1 MIKKIKSFFSGFQ
14 KNKVIRLSVKSLDD
28 FKYFNVAKQLFI
40 HFQNQNENYK
50 PKLVGGCVR
59 KLITGEKIDD
69 MDIAINLVPE
79 EVKKILVEKKIKFI
93 ETGFAHGTITVLIKD
108 FKFEV
113 TSLRKDVSTDG
124 RHAKVEFTS
133 DWEQDA
139 QRRDFTINAIYS
151 DISGEVYDPLNGVE
165 DLNNGIIKF
174 IGDPNQR
181 IQEDYL
187 RILRYL
193 RFYTQYNKN
202 KSHDEITVKAIKK
215 NLDGLAKISK
225 ERILEELF
233 KMMKLKNFSKLFEDE
248 FCRFVILSILP
259 QLHNY
264 SRIKMLNKIPHK
276 IGNQIDKIILL
287 SILIV
292 DETDSCDFFLYKY
305 QISNEDKKR
314 ILFIKNSFKNYSKQ
328 YLYSKKNLLKLTYLS
343 DKSSVIG
350 LLIFLIFNNPTKI
363 FKIENLIEYIKNKS
377 IPKFPINA
385 NFLKEEFNFLE
396 GKQLGN
402 ALKKLEKQ
410 WIDDGFKID
419 KGNVKSLLNL
429 KKI

>member
-1 MIKKIKSFFSGFQ
+1 MIKKIQSLFSGFQ
-14 KNKVIRLSVKSLDD
+14 KDNIIRLSVKNLDD
-28 FKYFNVAKQLFI
+28 LKYFNTAKQIFI
-40 HFQNQNENYK
+40 CFQNQNYK
-50 PKLVGGCVR
+50 LKLVGGCVR
-59 KLITGEKIDD
+59 KLITEEKIDD
-69 MDIAINLVPE
+69 MDIAINIEPE
-79 EVKKILVEKKIKFI
+79 KIKKVLVEQKIKFV
-93 ETGFAHGTITVLIKD
+93 ETGIKYGTITALIND
-108 FKFEV
+108 FKFEI
-113 TSLRKDVSTDG
+113 TSLRKDLSTDG

-133 DWEQDA
+133 NWEQDA

-151 DISGEVYDPLNGVE
+151 DISGEVYDPLNGIE
-165 DLNNGIIKF
+165 DLKNGIIKF

-202 KSHDEITVKAIKK
+202 KFHDEITIKAIKR

-233 KMMKLKNFSKLFEDE
+233 KMMKLNNFSKLFEDE
-248 FCRFVILSILP
+248 FCRFIILSILP
-259 QLHNY
+259 QLRNY
-264 SRIKMLNKIPHK
+264 NRIKILNKISYK
-276 IGNQIDKIILL
+276 IKKQIDKILLL

-292 DETDSCDFFLYKY
+292 DETDNCNFFLYKY
-305 QISNEDKKR
+305 QLSNEDKKR

-343 DKSSVIG
+343 DKSSVIE
-350 LLIFLIFNNPTKI
+350 LLIFLIFVNPKKI
-363 FKIENLIEYIKNKS
+363 SNIENLIDYIKEKT
-377 IPKFPINA
+377 IPEFPINA
-385 NFLKEEFNFLE
+385 KFLKEEFNFLE
-396 GKQLGN
+396 GKQLGD

>member
-1 MIKKIKSFFSGFQ
+1 MIKKIQSLFSGFQ
-14 KNKVIRLSVKSLDD
+14 KDNIIRLSVKNLDD
-28 FKYFNVAKQLFI
+28 LKYFNTAKQIFI
-40 HFQNQNENYK
+40 CFQNQNYK
-50 PKLVGGCVR
+50 LKLVGGCVR
-59 KLITGEKIDD
+59 KLITEEKIDD
-69 MDIAINLVPE
+69 MDIAINIEPE
-79 EVKKILVEKKIKFI
+79 KIKKVLVEQKIKFV
-93 ETGFAHGTITVLIKD
+93 ETGITHGTITVLIND
-108 FKFEV
+108 FKFEI
-113 TSLRKDVSTDG
+113 TSLRKDLSTDG

-133 DWEQDA
+133 NWEQDA

-151 DISGEVYDPLNGVE
+151 DISGEVYDPLNGIE
-165 DLNNGIIKF
+165 DLKNGIIKF

-202 KSHDEITVKAIKK
+202 KFHDEITIKAIKR
-215 NLDGLAKISK
+215 NLDGLAKISR
-225 ERILEELF
+225 ERILGELF
-233 KMMKLKNFSKLFEDE
+233 KMMKLNNFSKLFEDE
-248 FCRFVILSILP
+248 FCRFIILSILP
-259 QLHNY
+259 QLRNY
-264 SRIKMLNKIPHK
+264 NRIKILNKISYK
-276 IGNQIDKIILL
+276 IKKQIDKILLL

-292 DETDSCDFFLYKY
+292 DETDNCNFFLYKY
-305 QISNEDKKR
+305 QLSNEDKKR

-343 DKSSVIG
+343 DKSSVIE
-350 LLIFLIFNNPTKI
+350 LLIFLIFVNPKKI
-363 FKIENLIEYIKNKS
+363 SNIENLIDYIKEKT
-377 IPKFPINA
+377 IPEFPINA
-385 NFLKEEFNFLE
+385 KFLKEEFNFLE
-396 GKQLGN
+396 GKQLGD

>member
-1 MIKKIKSFFSGFQ
+1 MIKKIKSLFSGFQ
-14 KNKVIRLSVKSLDD
+14 KDNIIRLSVKNLDD
-28 FKYFNVAKQLFI
+28 LKYFNTAKQIFI
-40 HFQNQNENYK
+40 CFQNQNYK
-50 PKLVGGCVR
+50 LKLVGGCVR
-59 KLITGEKIDD
+59 KLITEEKIDD
-69 MDIAINLVPE
+69 MDIAINIEPE
-79 EVKKILVEKKIKFI
+79 KIKKVLVEQKIKFV
-93 ETGFAHGTITVLIKD
+93 ETGITHGTITVLIND
-108 FKFEV
+108 FKFEI
-113 TSLRKDVSTDG
+113 TSLRKDLSTDG

-133 DWEQDA
+133 NWEQDA

-151 DISGEVYDPLNGVE
+151 DISGEVYDPLNGIE
-165 DLNNGIIKF
+165 DLKNGIIKF

-202 KSHDEITVKAIKK
+202 KFHDEIAIKAIKR
-215 NLDGLAKISK
+215 NLDGLAKISR

-233 KMMKLKNFSKLFEDE
+233 KMMKLNNFSKLFEDE
-248 FCRFVILSILP
+248 FCRFLILSILP
-259 QLHNY
+259 QLRNY
-264 SRIKMLNKIPHK
+264 NRIKILNKISYK
-276 IGNQIDKIILL
+276 IKKQIDKILLL

-292 DETDSCDFFLYKY
+292 DETDNCNFFLYKY
-305 QISNEDKKR
+305 QLSNEDKKR

-343 DKSSVIG
+343 DKLSVIE
-350 LLIFLIFNNPTKI
+350 LLIFLIFVNPEKI
-363 FKIENLIEYIKNKS
+363 SNIENLIDYIKEKT
-377 IPKFPINA
+377 IPEFPINGK
-385 NFLKEEFNFLE
+385 FLKEEFNFLE
-396 GKQLGN
+396 GKQLGD

>member
-1 MIKKIKSFFSGFQ
+1 MIKKIQSLFSVFQ
-14 KNKVIRLSVKSLDD
+14 KDNIIRLSVKNLDD
-28 FKYFNVAKQLFI
+28 LKYFNTAKQIFI
-40 HFQNQNENYK
+40 CFQNQNYK
-50 PKLVGGCVR
+50 LKLVGGCVR
-59 KLITGEKIDD
+59 KLITEEKIDD
-69 MDIAINLVPE
+69 MDIAINIEPE
-79 EVKKILVEKKIKFI
+79 KIKKVLVEQKIKFV
-93 ETGFAHGTITVLIKD
+93 ETGITHGTITILIND
-108 FKFEV
+108 FKFEI
-113 TSLRKDVSTDG
+113 TSLRKDLSTDG

-133 DWEQDA
+133 NWEQDA

-151 DISGEVYDPLNGVE
+151 DISGEVYDPLNGIE
-165 DLNNGIIKF
+165 DLKNGIIKF

-202 KSHDEITVKAIKK
+202 KFHDEITIKAIKR
-215 NLDGLAKISK
+215 NLDGLAKISR

-233 KMMKLKNFSKLFEDE
+233 KMMKLNNFSKLFEDE
-248 FCRFVILSILP
+248 FCRFIILSILP
-259 QLHNY
+259 QLRNY
-264 SRIKMLNKIPHK
+264 NRIKILNKISYK
-276 IGNQIDKIILL
+276 IKKQIDKILLL

-292 DETDSCDFFLYKY
+292 DETDNCNFFLYKY
-305 QISNEDKKR
+305 QLSNEDKKR

-343 DKSSVIG
+343 DKLSVIE
-350 LLIFLIFNNPTKI
+350 LLIFLIFVNPEKI
-363 FKIENLIEYIKNKS
+363 SNIENLIDYIKEKT
-377 IPKFPINA
+377 IPEFPINA
-385 NFLKEEFNFLE
+385 KFLKEEFNFLE
-396 GKQLGN
+396 GKQLGD

-410 WIDDGFKID
+410 WIDNGFKID

>member
-1 MIKKIKSFFSGFQ
+1 MIKKIQSLFSGFQ
-14 KNKVIRLSVKSLDD
+14 KDNIIRLSVKNLDD
-28 FKYFNVAKQLFI
+28 LKYFNTAKQIFI
-40 HFQNQNENYK
+40 CFQNQNYK
-50 PKLVGGCVR
+50 LKLVGGCVR
-59 KLITGEKIDD
+59 KLITEEKIDD
-69 MDIAINLVPE
+69 MDIAINIEPE
-79 EVKKILVEKKIKFI
+79 KIKKVLVEQKIKFV
-93 ETGFAHGTITVLIKD
+93 ETGIKYGTITALIND
-108 FKFEV
+108 FKFEI
-113 TSLRKDVSTDG
+113 TSLRKDLSTDG

-133 DWEQDA
+133 NWEQDA

-151 DISGEVYDPLNGVE
+151 DISGEVYDPLNGIE
-165 DLNNGIIKF
+165 DLKNGIIKF

-202 KSHDEITVKAIKK
+202 KFHDEITIKAIKR
-215 NLDGLAKISK
+215 NLDGLAKISR

-233 KMMKLKNFSKLFEDE
+233 KMMKLNNFSKLFEDE
-248 FCRFVILSILP
+248 FCRFIILSILP
-259 QLHNY
+259 QLRNY
-264 SRIKMLNKIPHK
+264 NRIKILNKISYK
-276 IGNQIDKIILL
+276 IKKQIDKILLL

-292 DETDSCDFFLYKY
+292 DETDNCNFFLYKY
-305 QISNEDKKR
+305 QLSNEDKKR

-343 DKSSVIG
+343 DKSSVIE
-350 LLIFLIFNNPTKI
+350 LLIFLIFVNPEKI
-363 FKIENLIEYIKNKS
+363 SNIENLIDYIKEKT
-377 IPKFPINA
+377 IPEFPINA
-385 NFLKEEFNFLE
+385 KFLKEEYNFLE
-396 GKQLGN
+396 GKQLGD

-410 WIDDGFKID
+410 WIDNGFKID

>member
-1 MIKKIKSFFSGFQ
+1 MIKKIQSLFSGFQ
-14 KNKVIRLSVKSLDD
+14 KDNIIRLSVKNLDD
-28 FKYFNVAKQLFI
+28 LKYFNTAKQIFI
-40 HFQNQNENYK
+40 CFQNQNYK
-50 PKLVGGCVR
+50 LKLVGGCVR
-59 KLITGEKIDD
+59 KLITEEKIDD
-69 MDIAINLVPE
+69 MDIAINIEPE
-79 EVKKILVEKKIKFI
+79 KIKKVLVEQKIKFV
-93 ETGFAHGTITVLIKD
+93 ETGITHGTITVLIND
-108 FKFEV
+108 FKFEI
-113 TSLRKDVSTDG
+113 TSLRKDLSTDG

-133 DWEQDA
+133 NWEQDA

-151 DISGEVYDPLNGVE
+151 DISGEVYDPLNGIE
-165 DLNNGIIKF
+165 DLKNGIIKF

-202 KSHDEITVKAIKK
+202 KFHDEITIKAIKR

-233 KMMKLKNFSKLFEDE
+233 KMMKLNNFSKLFEDE
-248 FCRFVILSILP
+248 FCRFIILSILP
-259 QLHNY
+259 QLRNY
-264 SRIKMLNKIPHK
+264 NRIKILNKISYK
-276 IGNQIDKIILL
+276 IKKQIDKILLL

-292 DETDSCDFFLYKY
+292 DETDNCNFFLYKY
-305 QISNEDKKR
+305 QLSNEDKKR

-343 DKSSVIG
+343 DKSSVIE
-350 LLIFLIFNNPTKI
+350 LLIFLIFVNPKKI
-363 FKIENLIEYIKNKS
+363 SNIENLIDYIKEKT
-377 IPKFPINA
+377 IPEFPINA
-385 NFLKEEFNFLE
+385 KFLKEEFNFLE
-396 GKQLGN
+396 GKQLGD

>member
-1 MIKKIKSFFSGFQ
+1 MIKKIQSLFSRFQ
-14 KNKVIRLSVKSLDD
+14 KDNIIRLSVKNLDD
-28 FKYFNVAKQLFI
+28 LKYFNTAKQIFI
-40 HFQNQNENYK
+40 CFQNQNYK
-50 PKLVGGCVR
+50 LKLVGGCVR
-59 KLITGEKIDD
+59 KLITEEKIDD
-69 MDIAINLVPE
+69 MDIAINIEPE
-79 EVKKILVEKKIKFI
+79 KIKKVLVEQKIKFV
-93 ETGFAHGTITVLIKD
+93 ETGITHGTITVLIND
-108 FKFEV
+108 FKFEI
-113 TSLRKDVSTDG
+113 TSLRKDLSTDG

-133 DWEQDA
+133 NWEQDA

-151 DISGEVYDPLNGVE
+151 DISGEVYDPLNGIE
-165 DLNNGIIKF
+165 DLKNGIIKF

-202 KSHDEITVKAIKK
+202 KFHDEIAIKAIKR
-215 NLDGLAKISK
+215 NLDGLAKISR
-225 ERILEELF
+225 ERILGELF
-233 KMMKLKNFSKLFEDE
+233 KMMKLNNFSKLFEDE
-248 FCRFVILSILP
+248 FCRFIILSILP
-259 QLHNY
+259 QLRNY
-264 SRIKMLNKIPHK
+264 NRIKILNKISYK
-276 IGNQIDKIILL
+276 IKKQIDKILLL

-292 DETDSCDFFLYKY
+292 DETDNCNFFLYKY
-305 QISNEDKKR
+305 QLSNKDKKR

-343 DKSSVIG
+343 DKSSVIE
-350 LLIFLIFNNPTKI
+350 LLIFLIFVNPEKI
-363 FKIENLIEYIKNKS
+363 SNIENLIDYIKEKT
-377 IPKFPINA
+377 IPEFPINA
-385 NFLKEEFNFLE
+385 KFLKEEFNFLE
-396 GKQLGN
+396 GKQLGD

>member
-1 MIKKIKSFFSGFQ
+1 MIKKIQSLFSGFQ
-14 KNKVIRLSVKSLDD
+14 KDNIIRLSVKNLDD
-28 FKYFNVAKQLFI
+28 LKYFNTAKQIFI
-40 HFQNQNENYK
+40 CFQNQNYK
-50 PKLVGGCVR
+50 LKLVGGCVR
-59 KLITGEKIDD
+59 KLITEEKIDD
-69 MDIAINLVPE
+69 MDIAINIEPE
-79 EVKKILVEKKIKFI
+79 KIKKVLVEQKIKFV
-93 ETGFAHGTITVLIKD
+93 ETGIKYGTITALIND
-108 FKFEV
+108 FKFEI
-113 TSLRKDVSTDG
+113 TSLRKDLSTDG

-133 DWEQDA
+133 NWEQDA

-151 DISGEVYDPLNGVE
+151 DISGEVYDPLNGIE
-165 DLNNGIIKF
+165 DLKNGIIKF

-202 KSHDEITVKAIKK
+202 KFHDEIAIKAIKR

-233 KMMKLKNFSKLFEDE
+233 KMMKLNNFSKLFEDE
-248 FCRFVILSILP
+248 FCRFIILSILP
-259 QLHNY
+259 QLRNY
-264 SRIKMLNKIPHK
+264 NRIKILNKISYK
-276 IGNQIDKIILL
+276 IKKQIDKILLL

-292 DETDSCDFFLYKY
+292 DETDNCNFFLYKY
-305 QISNEDKKR
+305 QLSNEDKKR

-343 DKSSVIG
+343 DKSSVIE
-350 LLIFLIFNNPTKI
+350 LLIFLIFVNPKKI
-363 FKIENLIEYIKNKS
+363 SNIENLIDYIKEKT
-377 IPKFPINA
+377 IPEFPINA
-385 NFLKEEFNFLE
+385 KFLKEEFNFLE
-396 GKQLGN
+396 GKQLGD

-410 WIDDGFKID
+410 WIDNGFKID

>member
-1 MIKKIKSFFSGFQ
+1 MIKKIQSLFSGFQ
-14 KNKVIRLSVKSLDD
+14 KDNIIRLSVKNLDD
-28 FKYFNVAKQLFI
+28 LKYFNTAKQIFI
-40 HFQNQNENYK
+40 CFQNQNYK
-50 PKLVGGCVR
+50 LKLVGGCVR
-59 KLITGEKIDD
+59 KLITEEKIDD
-69 MDIAINLVPE
+69 MDIAINIEPE
-79 EVKKILVEKKIKFI
+79 KIKKVLVEQKMKFF
-93 ETGFAHGTITVLIKD
+93 ETGITHGTITVLIND
-108 FKFEV
+108 FKFEI
-113 TSLRKDVSTDG
+113 TSLRKDLSTDG

-133 DWEQDA
+133 NWEQDA

-151 DISGEVYDPLNGVE
+151 DISGEVYDPLNGIE
-165 DLNNGIIKF
+165 DLKNGIIKF

-202 KSHDEITVKAIKK
+202 KFHDEIAIKAIKR

-233 KMMKLKNFSKLFEDE
+233 KMMKLNNFSKLFEDE
-248 FCRFVILSILP
+248 FCRFIILSILP
-259 QLHNY
+259 QLRNY
-264 SRIKMLNKIPHK
+264 NRIKILNKISYK
-276 IGNQIDKIILL
+276 IKKQIDKILLL

-292 DETDSCDFFLYKY
+292 DETDNCNFFLYKY
-305 QISNEDKKR
+305 QLSNEDKKR

-343 DKSSVIG
+343 DKSSVIE
-350 LLIFLIFNNPTKI
+350 LLIFLIFANPKKI
-363 FKIENLIEYIKNKS
+363 FNIENLIDYIKEKT
-377 IPKFPINA
+377 IPEFPINA
-385 NFLKEEFNFLE
+385 KFLKEEFNFLE
-396 GKQLGN
+396 GKQLGD

-410 WIDDGFKID
+410 WIDNGFKID

>member
-1 MIKKIKSFFSGFQ
+1 MIKKIKSLFSGFQ
-14 KNKVIRLSVKSLDD
+14 KDNIIRLSVKNLDD
-28 FKYFNVAKQLFI
+28 LKYFNTAKQIFI
-40 HFQNQNENYK
+40 CFQNQNYK
-50 PKLVGGCVR
+50 LKLVGGCVR
-59 KLITGEKIDD
+59 KLITEEKIDD
-69 MDIAINLVPE
+69 MDIAINIEPE
-79 EVKKILVEKKIKFI
+79 KIKKVLVEQKIKFV
-93 ETGFAHGTITVLIKD
+93 ETGITHGTITVLIND
-108 FKFEV
+108 FKFEI
-113 TSLRKDVSTDG
+113 TSLRKDLSTDG

-133 DWEQDA
+133 NWEQDA

-151 DISGEVYDPLNGVE
+151 DISGEVYDPLNGIE
-165 DLNNGIIKF
+165 DLKNGIIKF

-202 KSHDEITVKAIKK
+202 KFHDEITIKAIKR
-215 NLDGLAKISK
+215 NLDGLAKISR

-233 KMMKLKNFSKLFEDE
+233 KMMKLNNFSKLFEDE
-248 FCRFVILSILP
+248 FCRFIILSILP
-259 QLHNY
+259 QLRNY
-264 SRIKMLNKIPHK
+264 NRIKILNKISYK
-276 IGNQIDKIILL
+276 IKKQIDKILLL

-292 DETDSCDFFLYKY
+292 DETDNCNFFLYKY
-305 QISNEDKKR
+305 QLSNEDKKR

-343 DKSSVIG
+343 DKSSVIE
-350 LLIFLIFNNPTKI
+350 LLIFLIFVNPKKI
-363 FKIENLIEYIKNKS
+363 SNIENLIDYIKEKT
-377 IPKFPINA
+377 IPEFPINA
-385 NFLKEEFNFLE
+385 KFLKEEFNFLE
-396 GKQLGN
+396 GKQLGD

>member
-1 MIKKIKSFFSGFQ
+1 MIKKIQSLFSVFQ
-14 KNKVIRLSVKSLDD
+14 KDNIIRLSVKNLDD
-28 FKYFNVAKQLFI
+28 LKYFNTAKQIFI
-40 HFQNQNENYK
+40 CFQNQNYK
-50 PKLVGGCVR
+50 LKLVGGCVR
-59 KLITGEKIDD
+59 KLITEEKIDD
-69 MDIAINLVPE
+69 MDIAINIEPE
-79 EVKKILVEKKIKFI
+79 KIKKVLVEQKIKFV
-93 ETGFAHGTITVLIKD
+93 ETGITHGTITVLIND
-108 FKFEV
+108 FKFEI
-113 TSLRKDVSTDG
+113 TSLRKDLSTDG

-133 DWEQDA
+133 NWEQDA

-151 DISGEVYDPLNGVE
+151 DISGEVYDPLNGIE
-165 DLNNGIIKF
+165 DLKNGIIKF

-202 KSHDEITVKAIKK
+202 KFHDEITIKAIKR

-233 KMMKLKNFSKLFEDE
+233 KMMKLNNFSKLFEDE
-248 FCRFVILSILP
+248 FCRLLILSILP
-259 QLHNY
+259 QLRNY
-264 SRIKMLNKIPHK
+264 NRIKILNKISYK
-276 IGNQIDKIILL
+276 IKKQIDKILLL

-292 DETDSCDFFLYKY
+292 DETDNCNFFLYKY
-305 QISNEDKKR
+305 QLSNEDKKR

-343 DKSSVIG
+343 DKSSVIE
-350 LLIFLIFNNPTKI
+350 LLIFLIFVNPEKI
-363 FKIENLIEYIKNKS
+363 SNIENLIDYIKEKT
-377 IPKFPINA
+377 IPEFPINA
-385 NFLKEEFNFLE
+385 KFLKEEFNFLE
-396 GKQLGN
+396 GKQLGD

-410 WIDDGFKID
+410 WIDNGFKID

>member
-1 MIKKIKSFFSGFQ
+1 MIKKIQSLFSGFQ
-14 KNKVIRLSVKSLDD
+14 KDNIIRLSVKNLDD
-28 FKYFNVAKQLFI
+28 LKYFNTAKQIFI
-40 HFQNQNENYK
+40 CFQNQNYK
-50 PKLVGGCVR
+50 LKLVGGCVR
-59 KLITGEKIDD
+59 KLITEEKIDD
-69 MDIAINLVPE
+69 MDIAINIEPE
-79 EVKKILVEKKIKFI
+79 KIKKVLVEQKIKFV
-93 ETGFAHGTITVLIKD
+93 ETGITHGTITVLIND
-108 FKFEV
+108 FKFEI
-113 TSLRKDVSTDG
+113 TSLRKDLSTDG

-133 DWEQDA
+133 NWEQDA

-151 DISGEVYDPLNGVE
+151 DISGEVYDPLNGIE
-165 DLNNGIIKF
+165 DLKNGIIKF

-202 KSHDEITVKAIKK
+202 KFHDEITIKAIKR
-215 NLDGLAKISK
+215 NLDGLAKISR

-233 KMMKLKNFSKLFEDE
+233 KMMKLNNFSKLFEDE
-248 FCRFVILSILP
+248 FCRFIILSILP
-259 QLHNY
+259 QLRNY
-264 SRIKMLNKIPHK
+264 NRIKILNKISYK
-276 IGNQIDKIILL
+276 IKKQIDKILLL

-292 DETDSCDFFLYKY
+292 DETDNCNFFLYKY
-305 QISNEDKKR
+305 QLSNEDKKR

-343 DKSSVIG
+343 DKSSVIE
-350 LLIFLIFNNPTKI
+350 LLIFLIFVNPEKI
-363 FKIENLIEYIKNKS
+363 SNIENLIDYIKEKT
-377 IPKFPINA
+377 IPEFPINA
-385 NFLKEEFNFLE
+385 KFLKEEFNFLE
-396 GKQLGN
+396 GKQLGD

>member
-1 MIKKIKSFFSGFQ
+1 MIKKIKSLFSGFQ
-14 KNKVIRLSVKSLDD
+14 KDNIIRLSVKNLDD
-28 FKYFNVAKQLFI
+28 LKYFNTAKQIFI
-40 HFQNQNENYK
+40 CFQNQNYK
-50 PKLVGGCVR
+50 LKLVGGCVR
-59 KLITGEKIDD
+59 KLITEEKIDD
-69 MDIAINLVPE
+69 MDIAINIEPE
-79 EVKKILVEKKIKFI
+79 KIKKVLVEQKIKFV
-93 ETGFAHGTITVLIKD
+93 ETGIKYGTITALIND
-108 FKFEV
+108 FKFEI
-113 TSLRKDVSTDG
+113 TSLRKDLSTDG

-133 DWEQDA
+133 NWEQDA

-151 DISGEVYDPLNGVE
+151 DISGEVYDPLNGIE
-165 DLNNGIIKF
+165 DLKNGIIKF

-202 KSHDEITVKAIKK
+202 KFHDEITIKAIKR

-233 KMMKLKNFSKLFEDE
+233 KMMKLNNFSKLFEDE
-248 FCRFVILSILP
+248 FCRFIILSILP
-259 QLHNY
+259 QLRNY
-264 SRIKMLNKIPHK
+264 NRIKILNKISYK
-276 IGNQIDKIILL
+276 IKKQIDKILLL

-292 DETDSCDFFLYKY
+292 DETDNCNFFLYKY
-305 QISNEDKKR
+305 QLSNEDKKR

-343 DKSSVIG
+343 DKSSVIE
-350 LLIFLIFNNPTKI
+350 LLIFLIFVNPKKI
-363 FKIENLIEYIKNKS
+363 FNIENLIDYIKEKT
-377 IPKFPINA
+377 IPEFPINA
-385 NFLKEEFNFLE
+385 KFLKEEFNFLE
-396 GKQLGN
+396 GKQLGD

>member
-1 MIKKIKSFFSGFQ
+1 MIEKIKSLFSGFQ
-14 KNKVIRLSVKSLDD
+14 KDNIIRLSVKNLDD
-28 FKYFNVAKQLFI
+28 LKYFNTAKQIFI
-40 HFQNQNENYK
+40 CFQNQNYK
-50 PKLVGGCVR
+50 LKLVGGCVR
-59 KLITGEKIDD
+59 KLITEEKIDD
-69 MDIAINLVPE
+69 MDIAINIEPE
-79 EVKKILVEKKIKFI
+79 KIKKVLVEQKIKFV
-93 ETGFAHGTITVLIKD
+93 ETGIKYGTITALIND
-108 FKFEV
+108 FKFEI
-113 TSLRKDVSTDG
+113 TSLRKDISTDG

-133 DWEQDA
+133 NWEQDA

-151 DISGEVYDPLNGVE
+151 DIRGEVYDPLNGID
-165 DLNNGIIKF
+165 DLKNGIIKF

-202 KSHDEITVKAIKK
+202 KFHDEIAIKAIKR

-233 KMMKLKNFSKLFEDE
+233 KMMKLNNFSKLFEDE
-248 FCRFVILSILP
+248 FCRFIILSILP

-264 SRIKMLNKIPHK
+264 NRIKILNKISYK
-276 IGNQIDKIILL
+276 IKKQIDKILLL

-292 DETDSCDFFLYKY
+292 DETDNCNFFLYKY
-305 QISNEDKKR
+305 QLSNEDKKR

-343 DKSSVIG
+343 DKSSVIE
-350 LLIFLIFNNPTKI
+350 LLIFLIFVNPKKI
-363 FKIENLIEYIKNKS
+363 SNIENLIDYIKEKT
-377 IPKFPINA
+377 IPEFPINA
-385 NFLKEEFNFLE
+385 KFLKEEFNFLE

-410 WIDDGFKID
+410 WIDNGFKID

>member
-1 MIKKIKSFFSGFQ
+1 MIKKIKSLFSGFQ
-14 KNKVIRLSVKSLDD
+14 KDNIIRLSVKNLDD
-28 FKYFNVAKQLFI
+28 LKYFNTAKQIFI
-40 HFQNQNENYK
+40 CFQNQNYK
-50 PKLVGGCVR
+50 LKLVGGCVR
-59 KLITGEKIDD
+59 KLITEEKIDD
-69 MDIAINLVPE
+69 MDIAINIEPE
-79 EVKKILVEKKIKFI
+79 KIKKVLVEQKIKFV
-93 ETGFAHGTITVLIKD
+93 ETGITHGTITVLIND
-108 FKFEV
+108 FKFEI
-113 TSLRKDVSTDG
+113 TSLRKDLSTDG

-133 DWEQDA
+133 NWEQDA

-151 DISGEVYDPLNGVE
+151 DISGEVYDPLNGIE
-165 DLNNGIIKF
+165 DLKNGIIKF

-202 KSHDEITVKAIKK
+202 KFHDEIAIKAIKR

-233 KMMKLKNFSKLFEDE
+233 KMMKLNNFSKLFEDE
-248 FCRFVILSILP
+248 FCRFIILSILP
-259 QLHNY
+259 QLRNY
-264 SRIKMLNKIPHK
+264 NRIKILNKISYK
-276 IGNQIDKIILL
+276 IKKQIDKILLL

-292 DETDSCDFFLYKY
+292 DETDNCNFFLYKY
-305 QISNEDKKR
+305 QLSNEDKKR

-343 DKSSVIG
+343 DKSSVIE
-350 LLIFLIFNNPTKI
+350 LLIFLIFVNPEKI
-363 FKIENLIEYIKNKS
+363 SNIENLIDYIKEKT
-377 IPKFPINA
+377 IPEFPINA
-385 NFLKEEFNFLE
+385 KFLKEEFNFLE
-396 GKQLGN
+396 GKQLGD
-402 ALKKLEKQ
+402 ALKKLETQ

>member
-1 MIKKIKSFFSGFQ
+1 MIKKIKSLFSGFQ
-14 KNKVIRLSVKSLDD
+14 KDNIIRLSVKNLDD
-28 FKYFNVAKQLFI
+28 LKYFNTAKQIFI
-40 HFQNQNENYK
+40 YFQNQNYK
-50 PKLVGGCVR
+50 LKLVGGCVR
-59 KLITGEKIDD
+59 KLITEEKIDD
-69 MDIAINLVPE
+69 MDIAINIEPE
-79 EVKKILVEKKIKFI
+79 KIKKVLVEQKIKFV
-93 ETGFAHGTITVLIKD
+93 ETGIKYGTITALIND
-108 FKFEV
+108 FKFEI
-113 TSLRKDVSTDG
+113 TSLRKDLSNDG

-133 DWEQDA
+133 NWEQDA

-151 DISGEVYDPLNGVE
+151 DISGEVYDPLNGIE
-165 DLNNGIIKF
+165 DLRNGIIKF

-202 KSHDEITVKAIKK
+202 KFHDEITIKAIKR

-233 KMMKLKNFSKLFEDE
+233 KMMKLNNFSKLFEDE
-248 FCRFVILSILP
+248 FCRFIILSILP
-259 QLHNY
+259 QLRNY
-264 SRIKMLNKIPHK
+264 NRIKILNKISYK
-276 IGNQIDKIILL
+276 IKKQIDKILLL

-292 DETDSCDFFLYKY
+292 DETDNCNFFLYKY
-305 QISNEDKKR
+305 QLSNEDKKR

-343 DKSSVIG
+343 NKSSVIE
-350 LLIFLIFNNPTKI
+350 LLIFLIFVNPKKI
-363 FKIENLIEYIKNKS
+363 FNIENLIDYIKEKT
-377 IPKFPINA
+377 IPEFPINA
-385 NFLKEEFNFLE
+385 KFLKEEFNFLE
-396 GKQLGN
+396 GKQLGD

>member
-1 MIKKIKSFFSGFQ
+1 MIKKIQSLFSGFQ
-14 KNKVIRLSVKSLDD
+14 KDNIIRLSVKNLDD
-28 FKYFNVAKQLFI
+28 LKYFNTAKQIFI
-40 HFQNQNENYK
+40 CFQNQNYK
-50 PKLVGGCVR
+50 LKLVGGCVR
-59 KLITGEKIDD
+59 KLITEEKIDD
-69 MDIAINLVPE
+69 MDIAINIEPE
-79 EVKKILVEKKIKFI
+79 KIKKVLVEQKIKFV
-93 ETGFAHGTITVLIKD
+93 ETGITHGTITVLIND
-108 FKFEV
+108 FKFEI
-113 TSLRKDVSTDG
+113 TSLRKDLSTDG

-133 DWEQDA
+133 NWEQDA

-151 DISGEVYDPLNGVE
+151 DISGEVYDPLNGIE
-165 DLNNGIIKF
+165 DLKNGIIKF

-202 KSHDEITVKAIKK
+202 KFHDEIAIKAIKR
-215 NLDGLAKISK
+215 NLDGLAKISR
-225 ERILEELF
+225 ERILGELF
-233 KMMKLKNFSKLFEDE
+233 KMMKLNNFSKLFEDE
-248 FCRFVILSILP
+248 FCRFLILSILP
-259 QLHNY
+259 QLRNY
-264 SRIKMLNKIPHK
+264 NRIKILNKISYK
-276 IGNQIDKIILL
+276 IKKQIDKILLL

-292 DETDSCDFFLYKY
+292 DETDNCNFFLYKY
-305 QISNEDKKR
+305 QLSNEDKKR

-343 DKSSVIG
+343 DKSSVIE
-350 LLIFLIFNNPTKI
+350 LLIFLIFVNPEKI
-363 FKIENLIEYIKNKS
+363 SNIENLIDYIKEKT
-377 IPKFPINA
+377 IPEFPINA
-385 NFLKEEFNFLE
+385 KFLKEEFNFLE
-396 GKQLGN
+396 GKQLGD

>member
-1 MIKKIKSFFSGFQ
+1 MIKKIQSLFSVFQ
-14 KNKVIRLSVKSLDD
+14 KDNIIRLSVKNLDD
-28 FKYFNVAKQLFI
+28 LKYFNTAKQIFI
-40 HFQNQNENYK
+40 CFQNQNYK
-50 PKLVGGCVR
+50 LKLVGGCVR
-59 KLITGEKIDD
+59 KLITEEKIDD
-69 MDIAINLVPE
+69 MDIAINIEPE
-79 EVKKILVEKKIKFI
+79 KIKKVLVEQKIKFV
-93 ETGFAHGTITVLIKD
+93 ETGITHGTITVLIND
-108 FKFEV
+108 FKFEI
-113 TSLRKDVSTDG
+113 TSLRNDLSTDG

-133 DWEQDA
+133 NWEQDA

-151 DISGEVYDPLNGVE
+151 DISGEVYDPLNGIE
-165 DLNNGIIKF
+165 DLKNGIIKF

-202 KSHDEITVKAIKK
+202 KFHDEITIKAIKR
-215 NLDGLAKISK
+215 NLDGLAKISR

-233 KMMKLKNFSKLFEDE
+233 KMMKLNNFSKLFEDE
-248 FCRFVILSILP
+248 FCRFLILSILP
-259 QLHNY
+259 QLRNY
-264 SRIKMLNKIPHK
+264 NRIKILNKISYK
-276 IGNQIDKIILL
+276 IKKQIDKILLL

-292 DETDSCDFFLYKY
+292 DETDNCNFFLYKY
-305 QISNEDKKR
+305 QLSNVDKKR

-343 DKSSVIG
+343 DKSSVIE
-350 LLIFLIFNNPTKI
+350 LLIFLIFVNPEKI
-363 FKIENLIEYIKNKS
+363 SNIENLIDYIKEKT
-377 IPKFPINA
+377 IPEFPINGK
-385 NFLKEEFNFLE
+385 FLKEEFNFLE
-396 GKQLGN
+396 GKQLGD

>member
-1 MIKKIKSFFSGFQ
+1 MIKKIQSLFSGFQ
-14 KNKVIRLSVKSLDD
+14 KDNIIRLSVKNLDD
-28 FKYFNVAKQLFI
+28 LKYFNTAKQIFI
-40 HFQNQNENYK
+40 CFQNQNYK
-50 PKLVGGCVR
+50 LKLVGGCVR
-59 KLITGEKIDD
+59 KLISEEKIDD
-69 MDIAINLVPE
+69 MDIAINIEPE
-79 EVKKILVEKKIKFI
+79 KIKKVLVEQKIKFV
-93 ETGFAHGTITVLIKD
+93 ETGIKYGTITALIND
-108 FKFEV
+108 FKFEI
-113 TSLRKDVSTDG
+113 TSLRKDLSTDG

-133 DWEQDA
+133 NWEQDA

-151 DISGEVYDPLNGVE
+151 DISGEVYDPLNGIE
-165 DLNNGIIKF
+165 DLKNGIIKF

-202 KSHDEITVKAIKK
+202 KFHDEIAIKAIKR

-233 KMMKLKNFSKLFEDE
+233 KMMKLNNFSKLFEDE
-248 FCRFVILSILP
+248 FCRFIILSILP
-259 QLHNY
+259 QLRNY
-264 SRIKMLNKIPHK
+264 NRIKILNKISYK
-276 IGNQIDKIILL
+276 IKKQIDKILLL

-292 DETDSCDFFLYKY
+292 DETDNCNFFLYKY
-305 QISNEDKKR
+305 QLSNEDKKR

-343 DKSSVIG
+343 DKSSVIE
-350 LLIFLIFNNPTKI
+350 LLIFLIFVNPKKI
-363 FKIENLIEYIKNKS
+363 SNIENLIDYIKEKT
-377 IPKFPINA
+377 IPEFPINA
-385 NFLKEEFNFLE
+385 KFLKEEFNFSE
-396 GKQLGN
+396 GKQLGD

>member
-1 MIKKIKSFFSGFQ
+1 MIKKIKSLFSGFQ
-14 KNKVIRLSVKSLDD
+14 KDNIIRLSVKNLDD
-28 FKYFNVAKQLFI
+28 LKYFNTAKQIFI
-40 HFQNQNENYK
+40 CFQNQNYK
-50 PKLVGGCVR
+50 LKLVGGCVR
-59 KLITGEKIDD
+59 KLITEEKIDD
-69 MDIAINLVPE
+69 MDIAINIEPE
-79 EVKKILVEKKIKFI
+79 KIKKVLVEQKIKFV
-93 ETGFAHGTITVLIKD
+93 ETGIAHGTITVLIND
-108 FKFEV
+108 FKFEI
-113 TSLRKDVSTDG
+113 TSLRKDLSTDG

-133 DWEQDA
+133 NWEQDA

-151 DISGEVYDPLNGVE
+151 DISGEVYDPLNGIE
-165 DLNNGIIKF
+165 DLKNGIIKF

-202 KSHDEITVKAIKK
+202 KFHDEITIKAIKR
-215 NLDGLAKISK
+215 NLDGLAKISR
-225 ERILEELF
+225 ERILGELF
-233 KMMKLKNFSKLFEDE
+233 KMMKLNNFSKLFEDE
-248 FCRFVILSILP
+248 FCRFIILSMLP
-259 QLHNY
+259 QLRNY
-264 SRIKMLNKIPHK
+264 NRIKILNKISYK
-276 IGNQIDKIILL
+276 IKKQIDKILLL

-292 DETDSCDFFLYKY
+292 DETDNCNFFLYKY
-305 QISNEDKKR
+305 QLSNEDKKR

-343 DKSSVIG
+343 DKSSVIE
-350 LLIFLIFNNPTKI
+350 LLIFLIFVNPEKI
-363 FKIENLIEYIKNKS
+363 SNIENLIDYIKEKT
-377 IPKFPINA
+377 IPEFPINA
-385 NFLKEEFNFLE
+385 KFLKEEFNFLE
-396 GKQLGN
+396 GKQLGD

>member
-1 MIKKIKSFFSGFQ
+1 MIKKIQSLFSGFQ
-14 KNKVIRLSVKSLDD
+14 KDNIIRLSVKNLDD
-28 FKYFNVAKQLFI
+28 LKYFNTAKQIFI
-40 HFQNQNENYK
+40 CFQNQNYK
-50 PKLVGGCVR
+50 LKLVGGCVR
-59 KLITGEKIDD
+59 KLITEEKIDD
-69 MDIAINLVPE
+69 MDIAINIEPE
-79 EVKKILVEKKIKFI
+79 KIKKVLVEQKIKFV
-93 ETGFAHGTITVLIKD
+93 ETGIKYGTITALIND
-108 FKFEV
+108 FKFEI
-113 TSLRKDVSTDG
+113 TSLRKDLSTDG

-133 DWEQDA
+133 NWEQDA

-151 DISGEVYDPLNGVE
+151 DISGEVYDPLNGIE
-165 DLNNGIIKF
+165 DLKNGIIKF

-202 KSHDEITVKAIKK
+202 KFHDEIAIKAIKR
-215 NLDGLAKISK
+215 NLDGLAKISR

-233 KMMKLKNFSKLFEDE
+233 KMMKLNNFSKLFEDE
-248 FCRFVILSILP
+248 FCRFLILSILP
-259 QLHNY
+259 QLRNY
-264 SRIKMLNKIPHK
+264 NRIKILNKISYK
-276 IGNQIDKIILL
+276 IKKQIDKILLL

-292 DETDSCDFFLYKY
+292 DETDNCNFFLYKY
-305 QISNEDKKR
+305 QLSNEDKKR

-343 DKSSVIG
+343 DKSSVIE
-350 LLIFLIFNNPTKI
+350 LLIFLIFVNPKKI
-363 FKIENLIEYIKNKS
+363 FNIENLIDYIKEKT
-377 IPKFPINA
+377 IPEFPINA
-385 NFLKEEFNFLE
+385 KFLKEEFNFLE
-396 GKQLGN
+396 GKQLGD

-410 WIDDGFKID
+410 WIDNGFKID

>member
-1 MIKKIKSFFSGFQ
+1 MIKKIQSLFSGFQ
-14 KNKVIRLSVKSLDD
+14 KDNIIRLSVKNLDD
-28 FKYFNVAKQLFI
+28 LKYFNTAKQIFI
-40 HFQNQNENYK
+40 CFQNQNYK
-50 PKLVGGCVR
+50 LKLVGGCVR
-59 KLITGEKIDD
+59 KLITEEKIDD
-69 MDIAINLVPE
+69 MDIAINIEPE
-79 EVKKILVEKKIKFI
+79 KIKKVLVEQKIKFV
-93 ETGFAHGTITVLIKD
+93 ETGIKYGTITALIND
-108 FKFEV
+108 FKFEI
-113 TSLRKDVSTDG
+113 TSLRKDLSNDG

-133 DWEQDA
+133 NWEQDA

-151 DISGEVYDPLNGVE
+151 DISGEVYDPLNGIE
-165 DLNNGIIKF
+165 DLKNGIIKF

-202 KSHDEITVKAIKK
+202 KFHDEITIKAIKK
-215 NLDGLAKISK
+215 NLDGLVKISK
-225 ERILEELF
+225 ERILDELF
-233 KMMKLKNFSKLFEDE
+233 KMVKLNNFSKLFEDE
-248 FCRFVILSILP
+248 FCRFIILSILP
-259 QLHNY
+259 QLRNY
-264 SRIKMLNKIPHK
+264 NRIKILNKISYK
-276 IGNQIDKIILL
+276 IKKQIDKILLL

-292 DETDSCDFFLYKY
+292 DETDNCNFFLYKY
-305 QISNEDKKR
+305 QLSNEDKKR

-343 DKSSVIG
+343 DKSSVIE
-350 LLIFLIFNNPTKI
+350 LLIFLIFVNPKKI
-363 FKIENLIEYIKNKS
+363 SNIENLIDYIKEKT
-377 IPKFPINA
+377 IPEFPINA
-385 NFLKEEFNFLE
+385 KFLKEEFNFLE
-396 GKQLGN
+396 GKQLGD

>member
-1 MIKKIKSFFSGFQ
+1 MIKKIQSLFSGFQ
-14 KNKVIRLSVKSLDD
+14 KDNIIRLSVKNLDD
-28 FKYFNVAKQLFI
+28 LKYFNTAKQIFI
-40 HFQNQNENYK
+40 CFQNQNYK
-50 PKLVGGCVR
+50 LKLVGGCVR
-59 KLITGEKIDD
+59 KLITEEKIDD
-69 MDIAINLVPE
+69 MDIAINIEPE
-79 EVKKILVEKKIKFI
+79 KIKKVLVEQKIKFV
-93 ETGFAHGTITVLIKD
+93 ETGIKYGTITALIND
-108 FKFEV
+108 FKFEI
-113 TSLRKDVSTDG
+113 TSLRKDLSTDG

-133 DWEQDA
+133 NWEQDA

-151 DISGEVYDPLNGVE
+151 DISGEVYDPLNGIE
-165 DLNNGIIKF
+165 DLKNGIIKF

-202 KSHDEITVKAIKK
+202 KFHDEIAIKAIKR

-233 KMMKLKNFSKLFEDE
+233 KMMKLNNFSKLFEDE
-248 FCRFVILSILP
+248 FCRFIILSILP
-259 QLHNY
+259 QLRNY
-264 SRIKMLNKIPHK
+264 NRIKILNKISYK
-276 IGNQIDKIILL
+276 IKKQIDKILLL

-292 DETDSCDFFLYKY
+292 DETDNCNFFLYKY
-305 QISNEDKKR
+305 RLSNEDKKR

-343 DKSSVIG
+343 DKSSVIE
-350 LLIFLIFNNPTKI
+350 LLIFLIFVNPKKI
-363 FKIENLIEYIKNKS
+363 SNIENLIDYIKEKT
-377 IPKFPINA
+377 IPEFPINA
-385 NFLKEEFNFLE
+385 KFLKEEFNFLE
-396 GKQLGN
+396 GKQLGD

-410 WIDDGFKID
+410 WLDNGFKID
-419 KGNVKSLLNL
+419 KGNIKSLLNL

>member
-1 MIKKIKSFFSGFQ
+1 MIKKIQSLFSGFQ
-14 KNKVIRLSVKSLDD
+14 KDNIIRLSVKNLDD
-28 FKYFNVAKQLFI
+28 LKYFNTAKQIFI
-40 HFQNQNENYK
+40 CFQNQNYK
-50 PKLVGGCVR
+50 LKLVGGCVR
-59 KLITGEKIDD
+59 KLITEEKIDD
-69 MDIAINLVPE
+69 MDIAINIEPE
-79 EVKKILVEKKIKFI
+79 KIKKVLVEQKIKFV
-93 ETGFAHGTITVLIKD
+93 ETGITHGTITVLIND
-108 FKFEV
+108 FKFEI
-113 TSLRKDVSTDG
+113 TSLRKDLSTDG

-133 DWEQDA
+133 NWEQDA

-151 DISGEVYDPLNGVE
+151 DISGEVYDPLNGIE
-165 DLNNGIIKF
+165 DLKNGIIKF

-202 KSHDEITVKAIKK
+202 KFHDEITIKAIKR
-215 NLDGLAKISK
+215 NLDGLAKISR

-233 KMMKLKNFSKLFEDE
+233 KMMKLNNFSKLFEDE
-248 FCRFVILSILP
+248 FCRFIILSILP
-259 QLHNY
+259 QLRNY
-264 SRIKMLNKIPHK
+264 NRIKILNKISYK
-276 IGNQIDKIILL
+276 IKKQIDKILLL

-292 DETDSCDFFLYKY
+292 DETDNCNFFLYKY
-305 QISNEDKKR
+305 QLSNEDKKR

-343 DKSSVIG
+343 DKSSVIE
-350 LLIFLIFNNPTKI
+350 LLIFLIFVNPKKI
-363 FKIENLIEYIKNKS
+363 SNIENLIDYIKEKT
-377 IPKFPINA
+377 IPEFPINA
-385 NFLKEEFNFLE
+385 KFLKEEFNFLE
-396 GKQLGN
+396 GKQLGD

>member
-1 MIKKIKSFFSGFQ
+1 MIKKIQSLFSGFQ
-14 KNKVIRLSVKSLDD
+14 KDNIIRLSVKNLDD
-28 FKYFNVAKQLFI
+28 LKYFNTAKQIFI
-40 HFQNQNENYK
+40 CFQNQNYK
-50 PKLVGGCVR
+50 LKLVGGCVR
-59 KLITGEKIDD
+59 KLITEEKIDD
-69 MDIAINLVPE
+69 MDIAINIEPE
-79 EVKKILVEKKIKFI
+79 KIKKVFVEQKIKFV
-93 ETGFAHGTITVLIKD
+93 ETGIKYGTITALIND
-108 FKFEV
+108 FKFEI
-113 TSLRKDVSTDG
+113 TSLRKDLSTDG

-133 DWEQDA
+133 NWEQDA

-151 DISGEVYDPLNGVE
+151 DISGEVYDPLNGIE
-165 DLNNGIIKF
+165 DLKNGIIKF

-202 KSHDEITVKAIKK
+202 KFHDEITIKAIKK
-215 NLDGLAKISK
+215 NLDGLVKISR

-233 KMMKLKNFSKLFEDE
+233 KMMKLNNFSKLFEDE
-248 FCRFVILSILP
+248 FCRFIILSILP
-259 QLHNY
+259 QLRNY
-264 SRIKMLNKIPHK
+264 NRIKILNKISYK
-276 IGNQIDKIILL
+276 IKKQIDKILLL

-292 DETDSCDFFLYKY
+292 DETDNCNFFLYKY
-305 QISNEDKKR
+305 QLSNEDKKR

-343 DKSSVIG
+343 DKSSVIE
-350 LLIFLIFNNPTKI
+350 LLIFLIFVNPKKI
-363 FKIENLIEYIKNKS
+363 SNIENLIDYIKEKT
-377 IPKFPINA
+377 IPEFPINA
-385 NFLKEEFNFLE
+385 KFLKEEFNFLE
-396 GKQLGN
+396 GKQLGD

-410 WIDDGFKID
+410 WIDNGFKID

>member
-1 MIKKIKSFFSGFQ
+1 MIKKIKSLFSGFQ
-14 KNKVIRLSVKSLDD
+14 KDNIIRLSVKNLDD
-28 FKYFNVAKQLFI
+28 LKYFNTAKQIFI
-40 HFQNQNENYK
+40 CFQNQNYK
-50 PKLVGGCVR
+50 LKLVGGCVR
-59 KLITGEKIDD
+59 KLITEEKIDD
-69 MDIAINLVPE
+69 MDIAINIEPE
-79 EVKKILVEKKIKFI
+79 KIKKVLVEQKIKFV
-93 ETGFAHGTITVLIKD
+93 ETGITHGTITVLIND
-108 FKFEV
+108 FKFEI
-113 TSLRKDVSTDG
+113 TSLRKDLSTDG

-133 DWEQDA
+133 NWEQDA

-151 DISGEVYDPLNGVE
+151 DISGEVYDPLNGIE
-165 DLNNGIIKF
+165 DLKNGIIKF

-202 KSHDEITVKAIKK
+202 KFHDEITIKAIKR
-215 NLDGLAKISK
+215 NLDGLAKISR

-233 KMMKLKNFSKLFEDE
+233 KMMKLNNFSKLFEDE
-248 FCRFVILSILP
+248 FCRFIILSILP
-259 QLHNY
+259 QLRNY
-264 SRIKMLNKIPHK
+264 NRIKILNKISYK
-276 IGNQIDKIILL
+276 IKKQIDKILLL

-292 DETDSCDFFLYKY
+292 DETDNCNFFLYKY
-305 QISNEDKKR
+305 QLSNEDKKR

-343 DKSSVIG
+343 DKLSVIE
-350 LLIFLIFNNPTKI
+350 LLIFLIFVNPEKI
-363 FKIENLIEYIKNKS
+363 SNIENLIDYIKEKT
-377 IPKFPINA
+377 IPEFPINA
-385 NFLKEEFNFLE
+385 KFLKEEFNFLE
-396 GKQLGN
+396 GKQLGD

-410 WIDDGFKID
+410 WIDNGFKID

>member
-1 MIKKIKSFFSGFQ
+1 MIKKIQSLFSGFQ
-14 KNKVIRLSVKSLDD
+14 KDNIIRLSVKNLDD
-28 FKYFNVAKQLFI
+28 LKYFNTAKQIFI
-40 HFQNQNENYK
+40 CFQNQNYK
-50 PKLVGGCVR
+50 LKLVGGCVR
-59 KLITGEKIDD
+59 KLITEEKIDD
-69 MDIAINLVPE
+69 MDIAINIEPE
-79 EVKKILVEKKIKFI
+79 KIKKVLVEQKIKFV
-93 ETGFAHGTITVLIKD
+93 ETGIKYGTITALIND
-108 FKFEV
+108 FKFEI
-113 TSLRKDVSTDG
+113 TSLRKDLSTDG

-133 DWEQDA
+133 NWEQDA

-151 DISGEVYDPLNGVE
+151 DISGEVYDPLNGIE
-165 DLNNGIIKF
+165 DLKNGIIKF

-202 KSHDEITVKAIKK
+202 KFHDEITIKAIKR

-233 KMMKLKNFSKLFEDE
+233 KMMKLNNFSKLFEDE
-248 FCRFVILSILP
+248 FCRFIILSILP
-259 QLHNY
+259 QLRNY
-264 SRIKMLNKIPHK
+264 NRIKILNKISYK
-276 IGNQIDKIILL
+276 IKKQIDKILLL

-292 DETDSCDFFLYKY
+292 DETDNCNFFLYKY
-305 QISNEDKKR
+305 QLSNEDKKR

-343 DKSSVIG
+343 DKSSVIE
-350 LLIFLIFNNPTKI
+350 LLIFLIFVNPKKI
-363 FKIENLIEYIKNKS
+363 SNIENLIDYIKEKT
-377 IPKFPINA
+377 IPEFPINA
-385 NFLKEEFNFLE
+385 KFLKEEFNFLE
-396 GKQLGN
+396 GKQLGD

-410 WIDDGFKID
+410 WIDNGFKID

>member
-1 MIKKIKSFFSGFQ
+1 MIKKIKSLFSGFQ
-14 KNKVIRLSVKSLDD
+14 KDNIIRLSVKNLDD
-28 FKYFNVAKQLFI
+28 LKYFNTAKQIFI
-40 HFQNQNENYK
+40 CFQNQNYK
-50 PKLVGGCVR
+50 LKLVGGCVR
-59 KLITGEKIDD
+59 KLITEEKIDD
-69 MDIAINLVPE
+69 MDIAINIEPE
-79 EVKKILVEKKIKFI
+79 KIKKVLVEQKIKFV
-93 ETGFAHGTITVLIKD
+93 ETGITHGTITVLIND
-108 FKFEV
+108 FKFEI
-113 TSLRKDVSTDG
+113 TSLRKDLSTDG

-133 DWEQDA
+133 NWEQDA

-151 DISGEVYDPLNGVE
+151 DISGEVYDPLNGIE
-165 DLNNGIIKF
+165 DLKNGIIKF

-202 KSHDEITVKAIKK
+202 KFHDEIAIKAIKR
-215 NLDGLAKISK
+215 NLDGLAKISR

-233 KMMKLKNFSKLFEDE
+233 KMMKLNNFSKLFEDE
-248 FCRFVILSILP
+248 FCRFIILSMLP
-259 QLHNY
+259 QLRNY
-264 SRIKMLNKIPHK
+264 NRIKILNKISYK
-276 IGNQIDKIILL
+276 IKKQIDKILLL

-292 DETDSCDFFLYKY
+292 DETDNCNFFLYKY
-305 QISNEDKKR
+305 QLSNEDKKR

-343 DKSSVIG
+343 DKSSVIE
-350 LLIFLIFNNPTKI
+350 LLIFLIFVNPKKI
-363 FKIENLIEYIKNKS
+363 SNIENLIDYIKEKT
-377 IPKFPINA
+377 IPEFPINGK
-385 NFLKEEFNFLE
+385 FLKEEFNFLE
-396 GKQLGN
+396 GKQLGD

>member
-1 MIKKIKSFFSGFQ
+1 MIKKIKSLFSGFQ
-14 KNKVIRLSVKSLDD
+14 KDNIIRLSVKNLDD
-28 FKYFNVAKQLFI
+28 LKYFNTAKQIFI
-40 HFQNQNENYK
+40 CFQNQNYK
-50 PKLVGGCVR
+50 LKLVGGCVR
-59 KLITGEKIDD
+59 KLITEEKIDD
-69 MDIAINLVPE
+69 MDIAINIEPE
-79 EVKKILVEKKIKFI
+79 KIKKVLVEQKIKFV
-93 ETGFAHGTITVLIKD
+93 ETGITHGTITVLIND
-108 FKFEV
+108 FKFEI
-113 TSLRKDVSTDG
+113 TSLRKDLSTDG

-133 DWEQDA
+133 NWEQDA

-151 DISGEVYDPLNGVE
+151 DISGEVYDPLNGIE
-165 DLNNGIIKF
+165 DLKNGIIKF

-202 KSHDEITVKAIKK
+202 KFHDEIAIKAIKR
-215 NLDGLAKISK
+215 NLDGLAKISR

-233 KMMKLKNFSKLFEDE
+233 KMMKLNNFSKLFEDE
-248 FCRFVILSILP
+248 FCRFIILSILP
-259 QLHNY
+259 QLRNY
-264 SRIKMLNKIPHK
+264 NRIKILNKISYK
-276 IGNQIDKIILL
+276 IKKQIDKILLL

-292 DETDSCDFFLYKY
+292 DETDNCNFFLYKY
-305 QISNEDKKR
+305 QLSNEDKKR

-343 DKSSVIG
+343 DKSSVIE
-350 LLIFLIFNNPTKI
+350 LLIFLIFVNPKKI
-363 FKIENLIEYIKNKS
+363 SNIENLIDYIKEKT
-377 IPKFPINA
+377 IPEFPINGK
-385 NFLKEEFNFLE
+385 FLKEEFNFLE
-396 GKQLGN
+396 GKQLGD

>member
-1 MIKKIKSFFSGFQ
+1 MIKKIQSLFSGFQ
-14 KNKVIRLSVKSLDD
+14 KDNIIRLSVKNLDD
-28 FKYFNVAKQLFI
+28 LKYFNTAKQIFI
-40 HFQNQNENYK
+40 CFQNQNYK
-50 PKLVGGCVR
+50 LKLVGGCVR
-59 KLITGEKIDD
+59 KLITEEKIDD
-69 MDIAINLVPE
+69 MDIAINIEPE
-79 EVKKILVEKKIKFI
+79 KIKKVLVEQKIKFV
-93 ETGFAHGTITVLIKD
+93 ETGIAHGTITVLIND
-108 FKFEV
+108 FKFEI
-113 TSLRKDVSTDG
+113 TSLRKDLSTDG

-133 DWEQDA
+133 NWEQDA

-151 DISGEVYDPLNGVE
+151 DISGEVYDPLNGIE
-165 DLNNGIIKF
+165 DLKNGIIKF

-202 KSHDEITVKAIKK
+202 KFHDEITIKAIKR

-225 ERILEELF
+225 ERILGELF
-233 KMMKLKNFSKLFEDE
+233 KMMKLNNFSKLFEDE
-248 FCRFVILSILP
+248 FCRFIILSMLP
-259 QLHNY
+259 QLRNY
-264 SRIKMLNKIPHK
+264 NRIKILNKISYK
-276 IGNQIDKIILL
+276 IKKQIDKILLL

-292 DETDSCDFFLYKY
+292 DETDNCNFFLYKY
-305 QISNEDKKR
+305 QLSNEDKKR

-343 DKSSVIG
+343 DKSSVIE
-350 LLIFLIFNNPTKI
+350 LLIFLIFVNPKKI
-363 FKIENLIEYIKNKS
+363 SNIENLIDYIKEKT
-377 IPKFPINA
+377 IPEFPINA
-385 NFLKEEFNFLE
+385 KFLKEEYNFLE
-396 GKQLGN
+396 GKQLGD

-410 WIDDGFKID
+410 WIDNGFKID

>member
-1 MIKKIKSFFSGFQ
+1 MIKKIQSLFSGFQ
-14 KNKVIRLSVKSLDD
+14 KDNIIRLSVKNLDD
-28 FKYFNVAKQLFI
+28 LKYFNTAKQIFI
-40 HFQNQNENYK
+40 CFQNQNYK
-50 PKLVGGCVR
+50 LKLVGGCVR
-59 KLITGEKIDD
+59 KLITEEKIDD
-69 MDIAINLVPE
+69 MDIAINIEPE
-79 EVKKILVEKKIKFI
+79 KIKKVLVEQKIKFV
-93 ETGFAHGTITVLIKD
+93 ETGITHGTITVLIND
-108 FKFEV
+108 FKFEI
-113 TSLRKDVSTDG
+113 TSLRKDLSTDG

-133 DWEQDA
+133 NWEQDA

-151 DISGEVYDPLNGVE
+151 DISGEVYDPLNGIE
-165 DLNNGIIKF
+165 DLKNGIIKF

-202 KSHDEITVKAIKK
+202 KFHDEITIKAIKR
-215 NLDGLAKISK
+215 NLDGLAKISR
-225 ERILEELF
+225 ERILGELF
-233 KMMKLKNFSKLFEDE
+233 KMMKLNNFSKLFEDE
-248 FCRFVILSILP
+248 FCRFIILSILP
-259 QLHNY
+259 QLRNY
-264 SRIKMLNKIPHK
+264 NRIKILNKISYK
-276 IGNQIDKIILL
+276 IKKQIDKILLL

-292 DETDSCDFFLYKY
+292 DETDNCNFFLYKY
-305 QISNEDKKR
+305 QLSNENKKR

-343 DKSSVIG
+343 DKLSVKE
-350 LLIFLIFNNPTKI
+350 LLIFLIFVNPEKI
-363 FKIENLIEYIKNKS
+363 SNIENLIDYIKEKT
-377 IPKFPINA
+377 IPEFPINGK
-385 NFLKEEFNFLE
+385 FLKEEFNFLE
-396 GKQLGN
+396 GKQLGD

>member
-1 MIKKIKSFFSGFQ
+1 MIKKIQSLFSVFQ
-14 KNKVIRLSVKSLDD
+14 KDNIIRLSVKNLDD
-28 FKYFNVAKQLFI
+28 LKYFNTAKQIFI
-40 HFQNQNENYK
+40 CFQNQNYK
-50 PKLVGGCVR
+50 PRLVGGCVR
-59 KLITGEKIDD
+59 KLITEEKIDD
-69 MDIAINLVPE
+69 MDIAINIEPE
-79 EVKKILVEKKIKFI
+79 KIKKVLVEQKIKFV
-93 ETGFAHGTITVLIKD
+93 ETGIKYGTITALIND
-108 FKFEV
+108 FKFEI
-113 TSLRKDVSTDG
+113 TSLRKDLSTDG

-133 DWEQDA
+133 NWEQDA

-151 DISGEVYDPLNGVE
+151 DISGEVYDPLNGIE
-165 DLNNGIIKF
+165 DLKNGIIKF

-202 KSHDEITVKAIKK
+202 KFHDEITIKAIKR
-215 NLDGLAKISK
+215 NLDGLAKISR

-233 KMMKLKNFSKLFEDE
+233 KMMKLNNFSKLFEDE
-248 FCRFVILSILP
+248 FCRFIILSILP
-259 QLHNY
+259 QLRNY
-264 SRIKMLNKIPHK
+264 NRIKILNKISYK
-276 IGNQIDKIILL
+276 IKKQIDKILLL

-292 DETDSCDFFLYKY
+292 DETDNCNFFLYKY
-305 QISNEDKKR
+305 QLSNEDKKR

-343 DKSSVIG
+343 DKSSVVE
-350 LLIFLIFNNPTKI
+350 LLIFLIFVNPKKI
-363 FKIENLIEYIKNKS
+363 SNIENLIDYIKEKT
-377 IPKFPINA
+377 IPEFPINA
-385 NFLKEEFNFLE
+385 KFLKEEFNFLE

-410 WIDDGFKID
+410 WIDNGFKID

>member
-14 KNKVIRLSVKSLDD
+14 KDNIIRLSVKNLDD
-28 FKYFNVAKQLFI
+28 LKYFNTAKQIFI
-40 HFQNQNENYK
+40 YFQNQNYK
-50 PKLVGGCVR
+50 LKLVGGCVR
-59 KLITGEKIDD
+59 KLITEEKIDD
-69 MDIAINLVPE
+69 MDIAINIEPE
-79 EVKKILVEKKIKFI
+79 KIKKVFVEQKIKFV
-93 ETGFAHGTITVLIKD
+93 ETGIKYGTITALIND
-108 FKFEV
+108 FKFEI
-113 TSLRKDVSTDG
+113 TSLRKDLSTDG

-133 DWEQDA
+133 NWEQDA

-151 DISGEVYDPLNGVE
+151 DISGEVYDPLNGIE
-165 DLNNGIIKF
+165 DLKNGIIKF

-202 KSHDEITVKAIKK
+202 KFHDEIAIKAIKR

-233 KMMKLKNFSKLFEDE
+233 KMMKLNNFSKLFEDE
-248 FCRFVILSILP
+248 FCRFIILSILP
-259 QLHNY
+259 QLRNY
-264 SRIKMLNKIPHK
+264 NRIKILNKISYK
-276 IGNQIDKIILL
+276 IKKQIDKILLL

-292 DETDSCDFFLYKY
+292 DETDNCNFFLYKY
-305 QISNEDKKR
+305 QLSNEDKKR

-343 DKSSVIG
+343 DKSSVIE
-350 LLIFLIFNNPTKI
+350 LLIFLIFVNPKKI
-363 FKIENLIEYIKNKS
+363 SNIENLIDYIKEKT
-377 IPKFPINA
+377 IPEFPINA
-385 NFLKEEFNFLE
+385 KFLKEEFNFLE
-396 GKQLGN
+396 GKQLGD

>member
-1 MIKKIKSFFSGFQ
+1 MIKKIKSLFSGFQ
-14 KNKVIRLSVKSLDD
+14 KDNIIRLSVKNLDD
-28 FKYFNVAKQLFI
+28 LKYFNTAKQIFI
-40 HFQNQNENYK
+40 CFQNQNYK
-50 PKLVGGCVR
+50 LKLVGGCVR
-59 KLITGEKIDD
+59 KLITEEKIDD
-69 MDIAINLVPE
+69 MDIAINIEPE
-79 EVKKILVEKKIKFI
+79 KIKKVLVEQKIKFV
-93 ETGFAHGTITVLIKD
+93 ETGITHGTITVLIND
-108 FKFEV
+108 FKFEI
-113 TSLRKDVSTDG
+113 TSLRKDLSTDG

-133 DWEQDA
+133 NWEQDA

-151 DISGEVYDPLNGVE
+151 DISGEVYDPLNGIE
-165 DLNNGIIKF
+165 DLKNGIIKF

-202 KSHDEITVKAIKK
+202 KFHDEIAIKAIKR
-215 NLDGLAKISK
+215 NLDGLAKISR

-233 KMMKLKNFSKLFEDE
+233 KVMKLNNFSKLFEDE
-248 FCRFVILSILP
+248 FCRFLILSILP
-259 QLHNY
+259 QLRNY
-264 SRIKMLNKIPHK
+264 NRIKILNKISYK
-276 IGNQIDKIILL
+276 IKKQIDKILLL

-292 DETDSCDFFLYKY
+292 DETDNCNFFLYKY
-305 QISNEDKKR
+305 QLSNEDKKR

-343 DKSSVIG
+343 DKLSVIE
-350 LLIFLIFNNPTKI
+350 LLIFLIFVNPEKI
-363 FKIENLIEYIKNKS
+363 SNIENLIDYIKEKT
-377 IPKFPINA
+377 IPEFPINGK
-385 NFLKEEFNFLE
+385 FLKEEFNFLE
-396 GKQLGN
+396 GKQLGD